1 MTVTAA
7 VQVFRA
13 GKLSRPGVYNCR
25 HLPRHVGRADVNV
38 ALIDEAL
45 VVLSQVVSCPVLT

>member
-13 GKLSRPGVYNCR
+13 GKVSRPGVYNCR

-38 ALIDEAL
+38 ALVDETL